1 MLDYIDDDYIT
12 VDLNHGNLPE
22 WFGHILSDILNYYK
36 LSGSPERMLAN
47 ARYLVDECLKKRG
60 FEFEY
65 YKIDS
70 LKRSNLDQWGSDDIQ
85 IIPEGYV
92 FKSTPELSA
101 YILKVTGNGHKR
113 EC

>member
-1 MLDYIDDDYIT
+1 MLDFIDDDYIT
-12 VDLNHGNLPE
+12 VDLNHGSLPE
-22 WFGHILSDILNYYK
+22 WFEQILVDILKYYNISAHPAS
-36 LSGSPERMLAN
+36 LLAK
-47 ARYLVDECLKKRG
+47 ARHLVDECLKKRG

-70 LKRSNLDQWGSDDIQ
+70 LKRANHDQWNGDMH

-101 YILKVTGNGHKR
+101 YILKVTGNGHER
-113 EC
+113 